1 MRMLWVLSVLAL
13 LSGCAAVGAGAD
25 RVAQAVNTY
34 CDQTTPL
41 GREALRAEINARL
54 AERGRSVVV
63 DCGTP

>member
-1 MRMLWVLSVLAL
+1 MKMFGVLAALAL
-13 LSGCAAVGAGAD
+13 LSGCAVVGAGAD
-25 RVAQAVNTY
+25 RVAQAVDTY

-41 GREALRAEINARL
+41 GREALRGEINARL